1 MTGLVE
7 VLTEPSL
14 WQVGAEAAP
23 VSGGT
28 LAAGRGRGGGYPGG
42 AALMS
47 ACGEAQEGSGA
58 VWPIPDRPGWEPLG
72 WTGLDPLCP
81 SVLALDGS
89 HAWWL
94 SDLHPKV
101 NAGPF
106 LLSAQ
111 TLPTFPT
118 GSSPVSRS
126 QPAASANRQ
135 LEWWGKEARDSGVRC
150 QQLPR

>member
-1 MTGLVE
+1 MVTREEL
-7 VLTEPSL
+7 LS
-14 WQVGAEAAP
+14 
-23 VSGGT
+23 
-28 LAAGRGRGGGYPGG
+28 AGRTCLCVGKHKRAPGQRGPSQIDQAGSR
-42 AALMS
+42 S
-47 ACGEAQEGSGA
+47 AG
-58 VWPIPDRPGWEPLG
+58 LG
-72 WTGLDPLCP
+72 WTPCVQV
-81 SVLALDGS
+81 SWALDGS

-101 NAGPF
+101 NEGPF

-135 LEWWGKEARDSGVRC
+135 LEWWGKGARDSGVRC